1 MSMKVNSL
9 LIIPPP
15 QRQAKACVQECH
27 PQKLFTDSKYLRE
40 ESLTELVQWLIQL
53 SSGPHA
59 HAKNKTE
66 YSEYSSAVFI
76 GERLVTHYF
85 EKGYWFTILLTIL
98 LFNTLCNFKSPFKL

>member
-1 MSMKVNSL
+1 LHEKFLIFQKFQFL
-9 LIIPPP
+9 LDVLIYFSVALFTSFIPSP

-76 GERLVTHYF
+76 GVL
-85 EKGYWFTILLTIL
+85 K
-98 LFNTLCNFKSPFKL
+98 N